1 MPHSFYKFLTNI
13 YIHKIKIGSEI
24 CSLFAVNMTL
34 NFPFFLGQSSPNVN
48 ISVIVIRATSDILS
62 YQ

>member
-1 MPHSFYKFLTNI
+1 MEPIATLIVKPYLTVSTNYFYLYI

-34 NFPFFLGQSSPNVN
+34 NLP
-48 ISVIVIRATSDILS
+48 
-62 YQ
+62 